1 MLREAIRTEAEAADS
16 HTAHDASRAFHVGLA
31 RAAHNEDLVT
41 TLEAQWINEV
51 GRRLLAQRAS
61 APAWQGTDV
70 SEHEAIAAAIEAGDG
85 ERAATLT
92 RDHIAD
98 ALHHWNQVAAAV
110 T

>member
-1 MLREAIRTEAEAADS
+1 MD
-16 HTAHDASRAFHVGLA
+16 LA
-31 RAAHNEDLVT
+31 RAAHNEDLVA

-98 ALHHWNQVAAAV
+98 ALRHWNQVAATV

>member
-1 MLREAIRTEAEAADS
+1 M
-16 HTAHDASRAFHVGLA
+16 GLA
-31 RAAHNEDLVT
+31 RAAHNEDLVA

-70 SEHEAIAAAIEAGDG
+70 AEHEAIAAAIEAGDG
-85 ERAATLT
+85 ELAAILT

-98 ALHHWNQVAAAV
+98 ALRHWNQVAATV